1 MKNNADNNIDD
12 LDDLLPEELKG
23 DIVPEINP
31 EKLFDENEYS
41 TIFIGSEGMSKKDTN
56 NAGAVTILVSS
67 KSTREEKDEALK
79 YLKENNAQSFIL
91 NAITK
96 TKNPAHKALII
107 AACWETGLNFSK
119 DYAFFINLIC
129 DKDFLVSFEAFTV
142 IQEME
147 AEIDEA
153 TLKQSL
159 NTLKKVKEPIVSVTD
174 AIQLIEQKLNANH

>member
-1 MKNNADNNIDD
+1 MKNNEENE

-41 TIFIGSEGMSKKDTN
+41 TIIIGSEGMTKKDTD
-56 NAGAVTILVSS
+56 NADAVTVLVSS

-79 YLKENNAQSFIL
+79 HLKANNAQSFII

-96 TKNPAHKALII
+96 TKNPSQKAQII
-107 AACWETGLNFSK
+107 ASCWETGLDFSK
-119 DYAFFINLIC
+119 EFPFFVSLVC
-129 DKDFLVSFEAFTV
+129 DKDFNVSFEAFTV

-147 AEIDEA
+147 SEIE
-153 TLKQSL
+153 TSIL
-159 NTLKKVKEPIVSVTD
+159 NQALDTLKKVKEPGVSVTD
-174 AIQLIEQKLNANH
+174 AIQFIEQKLNAN